1 MNVEMVDAAQKDW
14 VDVRMEK
21 FAALVRHVGWVI
33 LAPNL
38 AAEGNLKFLRS
49 VTRIPPL
56 VRNSIVENIEHV
68 KIINILSSIQLQIQL
83 FIYQHRC

>member
-21 FAALVRHVGWVI
+21 FAALVRHVGWGI

-38 AAEGNLKFLRS
+38 AAWGNLKFLRS

-68 KIINILSSIQLQIQL
+68 ARNCEQHKTSNSIIHLST
-83 FIYQHRC
+83 